1 MMDSMHHQRGLSLL
15 GFIFILALVLF
26 FTFIG
31 IKLVPI
37 YLNHMSV
44 VSEVKAVASE
54 PGSANKPANTVRRE
68 LLRRLDV
75 SYVDYVEP
83 ENVRVVQGDGVS
95 LVVEYQVERH
105 LLGNIDV
112 VIRFNRV
119 ERLRN

>member
-1 MMDSMHHQRGLSLL
+1 MTSMTHQRGLSLL
-15 GFIFILALVLF
+15 GFIFILILVLF

-44 VSEVKAVASE
+44 VSEVKAIASE
-54 PGSANKPANTVRRE
+54 PGAAEKPPNTIRRD

-75 SYVDYVEP
+75 SYVDHVQP
-83 ENVRVVQGDGVS
+83 EHIRVVQGDGVS

-105 LLGNIDV
+105 LMANIDV
-112 VIRFNRV
+112 IVRFNRV
-119 ERLRN
+119 EQLRN

>member
-1 MMDSMHHQRGLSLL
+1 MMSSMHHQRGLSLL

-54 PGSANKPANTVRRE
+54 PGSADKPPNTVRRE

-105 LLGNIDV
+105 LIGNIDV